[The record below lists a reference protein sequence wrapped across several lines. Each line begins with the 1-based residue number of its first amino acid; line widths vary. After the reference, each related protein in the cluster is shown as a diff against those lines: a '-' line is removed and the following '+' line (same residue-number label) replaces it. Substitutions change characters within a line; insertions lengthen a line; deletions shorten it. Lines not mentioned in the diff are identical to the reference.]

1 MAPTVVWFDMTA
13 TASPGSDEGTTGA
26 ETDAVASHAADHGP
40 TAQALLDKH
49 RQALDEA
56 MAALTTRGY
65 HSRYPESPSP
75 RVYGEGAAQA
85 GRDAF
90 DAHLAKHFGSLS
102 GEAGHHPHGAWVG
115 AEVSPYG
122 PSLRVGYPEVDVDEL
137 VAGAKA
143 ATTVWRQVGPEVRA
157 AVCLEIVDRINAR
170 SFEVASAVMHTSGQ
184 PFVMSFQAGGP
195 HAQDRAVEAIAASLA
210 EQLRIPPSVHWEK
223 PGRGEP
229 LVMDKDNHIV
239 GRGVSVVIGCN
250 TFPTWNAYP
259 GLFASLA
266 TGNAVVVKPHPN
278 AILPLAI
285 TVEIAR
291 EVLSENG
298 FDPDLVTLAAE
309 EPGGTLAKA
318 LIAHPDVRIIDY
330 TGGPGFGRW
339 LEEEG
344 ARRGVTVFTE
354 KAGVNTV
361 VVDSTDDLD
370 GLLANLAFSFSL
382 YSGQMCTTPQN
393 VYVPRDGITTEG
405 GPLTFDELAQRLAA
419 AVTSLTADDAKAVEL
434 LGATVNPA
442 VRERAASVA
451 ALAASAPS
459 GTGRAVL
466 DTREVNHPM
475 YPDAVVRTP
484 ALVALDVSD
493 EEVYRQ
499 ECFGPVAFLIATDS
513 TAQSLRT
520 FVETVQQYGAMT
532 ACVYS
537 TSADVLDDARDAAVE
552 AGVSLSE
559 NLTGQVY
566 VNQTSA
572 FSDYHGTGANPAA
585 NAAYVDAAF
594 VAPRF
599 RVITT
604 RRHA

>member
-1 MAPTVVWFDMTA
+1 MNA
-13 TASPGSDEGTTGA
+13 TASSPM
-26 ETDAVASHAADHGP
+26 AA
-40 TAQALLDKH
+40 ALLDKH
-49 RQALDEA
+49 RPVLEEA
-56 MAALTTRGY
+56 MTALAGRTY
-65 HSRYPESPSP
+65 YSRYPESPSP
-75 RVYGEGAAQA
+75 KVYGEGAAQA

-90 DAHLAKHFGSLS
+90 DAHLAKHFSALS
-102 GEAGHHPHGAWVG
+102 GQGGQVSRGGWVG

-122 PSLRVGYPEVDVDEL
+122 PALRIGYPLVDVDSL
-137 VAGAKA
+137 VESALA
-143 ATTVWRQVGPEVRA
+143 ATPVWRSVGPEARA
-157 AVCLEIVDRINAR
+157 AVCVEIIDRINAR
-170 SFEVASAVMHTSGQ
+170 SFEIASAVMHTSGQ

-195 HAQDRAVEAIAASLA
+195 HAQDRALEAVAAALA

-223 PGRGEP
+223 PGRGAP

-239 GRGVSVVIGCN
+239 GRGVAVVIGCN

-266 TGNAVVVKPHPN
+266 TGNPVIVKPHPK

-291 EVLSENG
+291 EVLSDNG
-298 FDPDLVTLAAE
+298 FDPNLITLAAE
-309 EPGGTLAKA
+309 EPGGTLAKE
-318 LIAHPDVRIIDY
+318 LVVHPAVKIVDY
-330 TGGPGFGRW
+330 TGGPAFGTW
-339 LEEEG
+339 LETEG
-344 ARRGVTVFTE
+344 VQHGVAVFTE

-370 GLLANLAFSFSL
+370 GLLANLAFSFTL

-393 VYVPRDGITTEG
+393 VFVPRDGITTDA
-405 GPLTFDELAQRLAA
+405 GPLSFDEVADRLAE
-419 AVTSLTADDAKAVEL
+419 AVTALTADDAKAVEL
-434 LGATVNPA
+434 LGATVNDG
-442 VRERAASVA
+442 VRERAAAVA
-451 ALAASAPS
+451 DLAATAGS
-459 GTGRAVL
+459 GTGRVVL
-466 DTREVNHPM
+466 DSREVAHPT

-484 ALVALDVSD
+484 ALVALDVAD

-513 TAQSLRT
+513 TAESLRT
-520 FVETVQQYGAMT
+520 FVTTVREHGAMT
-532 ACVYS
+532 AGVYS
-537 TSADVLDDARDAAVE
+537 TSAEVLDDARDSALD
-552 AGVSLSE
+552 AGVALSE

>member
-1 MAPTVVWFDMTA
+1 MPKVVWLGMSA
-13 TASPGSDEGTTGA
+13 TASLPS
-26 ETDAVASHAADHGP
+26 P
-40 TAQALLDKH
+40 LAQDLLDQH
-49 RQALDEA
+49 RDVLREA
-56 MAALTTRGY
+56 MAALETRGY
-65 HSRYPESPSP
+65 YSRYPESPSP
-75 RVYGEGAAQA
+75 RVYGEGAAQE
-85 GRDAF
+85 GREAF
-90 DAHLAKHFGSLS
+90 DAHLAKHFSALAGQ
-102 GEAGHHPHGAWVG
+102 AGHASHGSWVG

-122 PSLRVGYPEVDVDEL
+122 PALRVGYPQVDVESL
-137 VAGAKA
+137 LQA
-143 ATTVWRQVGPEVRA
+143 ARAAAAVWRAVGPEVRA
-157 AVCLEIVDRINAR
+157 AVCVEIIDRINQR
-170 SFEVASAVMHTSGQ
+170 SFEIASAVMHTSGQ
-184 PFVMSFQAGGP
+184 PFVMAFQAGGP
-195 HAQDRAVEAIAASLA
+195 HAQDRALEAVAAALA
-210 EQLRIPPSVHWEK
+210 EQLRVPPSVRWEK

-229 LVMDKDNHIV
+229 LVMTKDNHIV
-239 GRGVSVVIGCN
+239 GRGVAVVIGCN

-266 TGNAVVVKPHPN
+266 TGNAVVVKPHPG

-291 EVLSENG
+291 AVLAEHG

-309 EPGGTLAKA
+309 EPGGTLAVT
-318 LIAHPDVRIIDY
+318 LLEHPAVRLVDY
-330 TGGPGFGRW
+330 TGGPAFGEW
-339 LEEEG
+339 LETEG
-344 ARRGVTVFTE
+344 ARHGVVVFAE

-361 VVDSTDDLD
+361 VVDSTDDLE
-370 GLLANLAFSFSL
+370 GLLANLAFSFTL

-393 VYVPRDGITTEG
+393 VYVPRDGIMTDA
-405 GPLTFDELAQRLAA
+405 GPVSFEDFADRLAA
-419 AVTSLTADDAKAVEL
+419 AVTALTADDAKAVEL
-434 LGATVNPA
+434 LGATVNDG
-442 VRERAASVA
+442 VRERAAGVA

-459 GTGRAVL
+459 GAGRVVL
-466 DTREVNHPM
+466 DSREVEHPA

-484 ALVALDVSD
+484 ALVAVDVAD
-493 EEVYRQ
+493 DEVYRQ
-499 ECFGPVAFLIATDS
+499 ECFGPVAFLIATDG
-513 TAQSLRT
+513 TEQSLST
-520 FVETVQQYGAMT
+520 FVETVREHGAMT
-532 ACVYS
+532 AAVYA
-537 TSADVLDDARDAAVE
+537 TSPDVLDAARDAAVE